1 MQVIQFRS
9 DFSRFM
15 IMRKNRIILV
25 IFGILYSISIGVIAA
40 EKNLWQQS
48 INLERQGEYAKAA
61 GVIEPLLN
69 KEKIREHTL
78 LRYAWLAYQQRN
90 YNDSIRYYKQALELN
105 PASFDARFGLSLP
118 LLARAEW
125 KKAEIY
131 LHQITAISP
140 WNYTAHIRLFACEE
154 GLRKWKQLATHAE
167 AFSRL
172 YPSDATALV
181 YLARAKN
188 KLEDKEA
195 AKETYLQVLIRVPE
209 HIEAINYVRNFQYI
223 PGVQ

>member
-1 MQVIQFRS
+1 M
-9 DFSRFM
+9 
-15 IMRKNRIILV
+15 LV
-25 IFGILYSISIGVIAA
+25 TFGIMHCISIAAVGA

-48 INLERQGEYAKAA
+48 IRLERQGEYSKAA

-140 WNYTAHIRLFACEE
+140 WNYTAHVRLFICEE
-154 GLRKWKQLATHAE
+154 GLRQWEQLATHTE

-181 YLARAKN
+181 YLARAKD
-188 KLEDKEA
+188 KLDEKEA
-195 AKETYLQVLIRVPE
+195 AKETYQQVLIRIPE
-209 HIEAINYVRNFQYI
+209 HIEAINYVRNFQNFYS
-223 PGVQ
+223 VE

>member
-1 MQVIQFRS
+1 MG
-9 DFSRFM
+9 
-15 IMRKNRIILV
+15 KNRIMLV
-25 IFGILYSISIGVIAA
+25 TFGIMHCISIAAVGA

-48 INLERQGEYAKAA
+48 IRLERQGEYSKAA

-140 WNYTAHIRLFACEE
+140 WNYTAHVRLFICEE
-154 GLRKWKQLATHAE
+154 GLRQWEQLATHTE

-181 YLARAKN
+181 YLARAKD
-188 KLEDKEA
+188 KLDEKEA
-195 AKETYLQVLIRVPE
+195 AKETYQQVLIRIPE
-209 HIEAINYVRNFQYI
+209 HIEAINYVRNFQNFYS
-223 PGVQ
+223 VE